1 MDTTTKD
8 AAYKFLLSAI
18 MDVFD
23 KHYHNADLTNPFD
36 VEICRSQMKDILTH
50 LDVLVMQ
57 MPRLLELKKELADNL
72 DGVTLQ
78 RIKCA

>member
-1 MDTTTKD
+1 MDATAKD
-8 AAYKFLLSAI
+8 AAYKFLSSAI
-18 MDVFD
+18 MDAFD
-23 KHYHNADLTNPFD
+23 KHYNDADLTNAFD

-50 LDVLVMQ
+50 LDILAMR
-57 MPRLLELKKELADNL
+57 MPRLLELKKELTDNL